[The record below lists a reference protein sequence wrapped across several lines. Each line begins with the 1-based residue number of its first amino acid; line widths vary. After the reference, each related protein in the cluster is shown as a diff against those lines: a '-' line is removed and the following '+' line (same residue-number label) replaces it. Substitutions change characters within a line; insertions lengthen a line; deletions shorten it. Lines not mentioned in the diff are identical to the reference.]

1 MNPLKDLFTKAIKN
15 LSVEEQKEL
24 ASHLE
29 KFNVAPVV
37 AAPAVAAPVQMGGEA
52 KLSDGTVV
60 KYDTPTLVVGSAV
73 TVVTPEGELPAP
85 DGEHTLEDGTK
96 FETVGGKVT
105 AVEAPEMPVEQAP
118 APVAQAAPVVPSVFE
133 KEVKENFASVKA
145 ENETLKTEL
154 SKMNEVIANQSK
166 DIEAIKSFFNSLME
180 VPTAKP
186 VEVSEKGNLLNRKI
200 EKLTKFNNK

>member
-29 KFNVAPVV
+29 KFNVAPVA
-37 AAPAVAAPVQMGGEA
+37 AAPAVAAPVQMGGEG
-52 KLSDGTVV
+52 KLADGTVV
-60 KYDTPTLVVGSAV
+60 KYDTPTPVVGSTV

-85 DGEHTLEDGTK
+85 DGEHTLDDGTK
-96 FETVGGKVT
+96 IETVGGKVT
-105 AVEAPEMPVEQAP
+105 AVEAPEMPVAETP

-186 VEVSEKGNLLNRKI
+186 VETESVFNKKLKNLHSF
-200 EKLTKFNNK
+200 TK